1 MKPYAP
7 PHLASGPHPSTHP
20 TPPTPPT
27 HPPTRPPTC
36 PPFGRALQQSFERGL
51 VQAARSGHS
60 WIVSGGT
67 NTGVM
72 ALAGQALSEHKV
84 TAVGF
89 APWGA
94 TLGRE
99 QLDDAPVGVAD
110 ANFFAPETSGA
121 VGETASEYSAHQRPN
136 RPDGAAAEPN
146 HSNFVFVDDGN
157 VGGKAWGAEISMR
170 ALVEKVLSERY
181 SVPLVLVVAEVSAAS
196 SSCVV
201 TCPHRQP
208 SAAVGNRRQ
217 PSVVVGSHL

>member
-1 MKPYAP
+1 M
-7 PHLASGPHPSTHP
+7 
-20 TPPTPPT
+20 
-27 HPPTRPPTC
+27 
-36 PPFGRALQQSFERGL
+36 
-51 VQAARSGHS
+51 QAARSGRS

-99 QLDDAPVGVAD
+99 QLDGLGEAAEGGD
-110 ANFFAPETSGA
+110 TSGTATAA
-121 VGETASEYSAHQRPN
+121 VSEYSAHQRPN

-157 VGGKAWGAEISMR
+157 IGGKAWGAEISMR
-170 ALVEKVLSERY
+170 ALVEKVLCERY
-181 SVPLVLVVAEVSAAS
+181 SVPLVLVVAEVWPTA
-196 SSCVV
+196 
-201 TCPHRQP
+201 
-208 SAAVGNRRQ
+208 
-217 PSVVVGSHL
+217 